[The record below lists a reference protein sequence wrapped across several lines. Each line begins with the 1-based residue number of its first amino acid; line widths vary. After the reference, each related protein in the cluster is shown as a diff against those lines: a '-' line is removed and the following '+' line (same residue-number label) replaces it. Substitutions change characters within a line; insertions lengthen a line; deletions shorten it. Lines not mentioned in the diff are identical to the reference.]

1 MGVCH
6 PNEQQT
12 GAFEVAF
19 QEREKQRKE
28 FVEGCYRLQWR
39 DACDDG
45 GGGAPHFDEKKK
57 MMERRRFLQE
67 QAINSAMYYILEKSD
82 TGAWG
87 TTGIIGYL
95 YIVV

>member
-1 MGVCH
+1 MYKSQHLV
-6 PNEQQT
+6 QQRIIKY
-12 GAFEVAF
+12 EDD
-19 QEREKQRKE
+19 
-28 FVEGCYRLQWR
+28 EGKYFLDEIIFTVPGIVLLCYI
-39 DACDDG
+39 
-45 GGGAPHFDEKKK
+45 KKK
-57 MMERRRFLQE
+57 NDGEKRGFLQE

>member
-1 MGVCH
+1 
-6 PNEQQT
+6 
-12 GAFEVAF
+12 
-19 QEREKQRKE
+19 
-28 FVEGCYRLQWR
+28 
-39 DACDDG
+39 
-45 GGGAPHFDEKKK
+45 
-57 MMERRRFLQE
+57 MERRGFLQE

>member
-1 MGVCH
+1 MKM
-6 PNEQQT
+6 
-12 GAFEVAF
+12 
-19 QEREKQRKE
+19 ERAMSAWNNANDRIWKVREPGSASL
-28 FVEGCYRLQWR
+28 VTVTNCSVNG
-39 DACDDG
+39 
-45 GGGAPHFDEKKK
+45 K

>member
-1 MGVCH
+1 M
-6 PNEQQT
+6 QQRIIKY
-12 GAFEVAF
+12 EDD
-19 QEREKQRKE
+19 
-28 FVEGCYRLQWR
+28 EGKFFL
-39 DACDDG
+39 
-45 GGGAPHFDEKKK
+45 DEIIFTVLKKK
-57 MMERRRFLQE
+57 MMEERRGFLQE